1 MQQENWRFEQPPNC
15 AVVTTKDIAYGVAPI
30 LHAIR
35 DLNQDEW
42 TFLSSPTCKEEDT
55 ILVSLSR
62 IVTADPTVLDI
73 ADLPSG
79 WTATRICKKAPW
91 VRSAIVNPSNATTKG
106 SNLNLKDRRVLD
118 AAEGWHMMLNYENA
132 AQEVASIDPSAIN
145 DPDVL
150 KLRARAYWGLRQIP
164 EAMACID
171 KLIELDPDKPG
182 PYVFKA
188 QLLSYDDKPN
198 AAFNLLKSVIARFPD
213 HASMHYDIAVY
224 AGEIGNWPEA
234 LYWSQITI
242 SMSHFKHL
250 LLNNQALAPIHDQI
264 RKMGPPAH

>member
-1 MQQENWRFEQPPNC
+1 MQQENWRFKKPPNC
-15 AVVTTKDIAYGVAPI
+15 AVVTTKDIAQGAKPI
-30 LHAIR
+30 LHAMH
-35 DLNQDEW
+35 DLNEDDW
-42 TFLSSPTCKEEDT
+42 KFLSSPTCKEEDV

-62 IVTADPTVLDI
+62 IVTVDPTVLDI
-73 ADLPSG
+73 VDLPPG
-79 WTATRICKKAPW
+79 WTATRNCKEDPW
-91 VRSAIVNPSNATTKG
+91 VRSPIFYSSDAKMKG
-106 SNLNLKDRRVLD
+106 SNLNLEHKRVLD

-132 AQEVASIDPSAIN
+132 AEEVAKIDPSAIN

-150 KLRARAYWGLRQIP
+150 NLQARAYWGLRQIP

-171 KLIELDPDKPG
+171 KLIELEPEKPG

-188 QLLSYDDKPN
+188 QLLSYDGKPD
-198 AAFNLLKSVIARFPD
+198 AAFNLLKSIIAKFHD

-250 LLNNQALAPIHDQI
+250 LLDNQALAPIHDQI
-264 RKMGPPAH
+264 RKMGPPAY